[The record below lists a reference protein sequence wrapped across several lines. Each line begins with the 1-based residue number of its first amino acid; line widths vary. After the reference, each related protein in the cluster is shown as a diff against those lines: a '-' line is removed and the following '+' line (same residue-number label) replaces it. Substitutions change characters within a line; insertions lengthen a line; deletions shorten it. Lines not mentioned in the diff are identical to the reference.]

1 MLIAKCILILCM
13 FYSLVENIIKWKTP
27 KKQEVYG
34 GWSYIIGMGLVGV
47 LWYYVGLFEPIVKIF
62 K

>member
-1 MLIAKCILILCM
+1 MLIAKCILIVCIL
-13 FYSLVENIIKWKTP
+13 YSLIENIIKWEMP
-27 KKQEVYG
+27 KKQQTYG
-34 GWSYIIGMGLVGV
+34 GWSYIVAMGLVGI